1 MQSLIQ
7 RFRDMKFAY
16 KIGLLPL
23 TFGIALILLIVITW
37 ASGNKNLHQ
46 LKEIQLRYQSTAM
59 TDRISDLLETTQDLL
74 ESAVSTSDPDMLDA
88 ADRTRS
94 DFAQT
99 ISDALDNPLSD
110 REMLEN
116 ISDDYEAYFEIA
128 RSVSRRM
135 MSDDMGAEVFS
146 RMEEANSRLS
156 SLTDRLQERRMLDQD
171 AVVEAFGTAETAI
184 SNANWVAIVIT
195 LVALGCG
202 SLISVVVIKMLTG
215 NVNQAAASM
224 RALVKGEFG
233 SRPEAISNDE
243 IGVMLAQLLEVE
255 DTLGSMTA
263 EVDSLVAAVREGRL
277 DERGDEKSFNGAYG
291 QLVRNINELIDAFVE
306 PINVTSEYIDGIA
319 TGRIPAPLE
328 QEYRGDFNLIKKNL
342 NSLVHVMGGLS
353 QQIDS
358 LSSEVQRGNLA
369 VRATDSGFKGVW
381 GELIHGLNGLVE
393 AFVRPFDITKIYL
406 DRISR
411 GDIPEPIHEEYH
423 GDFNQIKDNL
433 NRLVYVMGGLVEQAG
448 GVVEAA
454 QRGELEAR
462 ARHTEFEGAWC
473 DLVVGINDTLEAVE
487 RPICAVSEVMR
498 SMSRGDVSHKI
509 VGEFNGAFGDLRD
522 DVNATIDQLVSVI
535 ASIKA
540 ASASVSNAASEISS
554 GNMSLSQRTEQQSA
568 NLDST
573 SANMDSL
580 LSTVRANTD
589 RAVEASKSVEI
600 ANTKAQNGTEVASQ
614 AMAAMRDILEASGR
628 MAENIAVID
637 EIAHQTNLLAL
648 NAAVEAADAGE
659 HGRGFAVVATE
670 VRNLASRSK
679 DASRQI
685 GQLIKDSNQKVEL
698 GSSLVDSSGARLREI
713 LEAVGN
719 AAQVSREIQQ
729 ASEEQTENISEV
741 HGSVNQMETVTQQ
754 NASLAEEAMAASE
767 SLTNMAK
774 QLDEEISFFNTD
786 GSTRHS
792 GKQAD
797 SESPFPRRNFRTA

>member
-1 MQSLIQ
+1 MQSLIK

-23 TFGIALILLIVITW
+23 TFSIALMLLIAITW
-37 ASGNKNLHQ
+37 GVGNKNLGQ
-46 LKEIQLRYQSTAM
+46 LEEIQLRYQSTAM
-59 TDRISDLLETTQDLL
+59 TDRISDLLETTQDSL
-74 ESAVSTSDPDMLDA
+74 EGAVSTSDPDMLDA

-94 DFAQT
+94 EFRQVVV
-99 ISDALDNPLSD
+99 DALENPVSD

-116 ISDDYEAYFEIA
+116 VREDYEAYFDIA

-135 MSDDMGAEVFS
+135 MNDEMGADVFS
-146 RMEEANSRLS
+146 RMEEANSRLE
-156 SLTDRLQERRMLDQD
+156 SLTNRLQQRRTLDQG

-184 SNANWVAIVIT
+184 SNANWVVMVIA
-195 LVALGCG
+195 LVALACG
-202 SLISVVVIKMLTG
+202 ALISVVVIRMLTG

-243 IGVMLAQLLEVE
+243 IGVMLGQLLEVE

-263 EVDSLVAAVREGRL
+263 EVDALVTAVREGRL
-277 DERGDEKSFNGAYG
+277 NERGDEQLFSGAYR

-306 PINVTSEYIDGIA
+306 PINVTSDYIDGIA
-319 TGRIPAPLE
+319 SGKIPAPLE
-328 QEYRGDFNLIKKNL
+328 QEYRGDFNLIKNNL

-353 QQIDS
+353 QQIES
-358 LSSEVQRGNLA
+358 LSSEVQRGNLT
-369 VRATDSGFKGVW
+369 VRAADAGFDGVW
-381 GELIHGLNGLVE
+381 GDLIHGLNGLVE
-393 AFVRPFDITKIYL
+393 AFVRPFDTTKVYL

-411 GDIPEPIHEEYH
+411 GDIPKPIHEVYH

-433 NRLVYVMGGLVEQAG
+433 NRLVHVMGGLVEQAG

-462 ARHTEFEGAWC
+462 AKHGEFEGAWC
-473 DLVVGINDTLEAVE
+473 ELIVGINETLEAVE

-498 SMSRGDVSHKI
+498 SMSRGDVSQKI
-509 VGEFNGAFGDLRD
+509 AGEFNGAFGDLRD
-522 DVNATIDQLVSVI
+522 DVNATIDELVSVI
-535 ASIKA
+535 AGIKS
-540 ASASVSNAASEISS
+540 ASASVSNAAHEISS

-573 SANMDSL
+573 STNMDSL
-580 LSTVRANTD
+580 LSTVRANTE
-589 RAVEASKSVEI
+589 RAVEASKSVDS
-600 ANTKAQNGTEVASQ
+600 ANTMAQNGSEVASE
-614 AMAAMRDILEASGR
+614 AMDAMRGILEASSR

-679 DASRQI
+679 DAARQI

-698 GSSLVDSSGARLREI
+698 GSSLVDASGARLREI

-719 AAQVSREIQQ
+719 AAQISREIQQ
-729 ASEEQTENISEV
+729 ASEEQTENIAEV
-741 HGSVNQMETVTQQ
+741 HGSVREMETVTQQ
-754 NASLAEEAMAASE
+754 NAALAEEAMAASE

-774 QLDEEISFFNTD
+774 QLDEEISFFNTGD
-786 GSTRHS
+786 GTRHY
-792 GKQAD
+792 GNQAD
-797 SESPFPRRNFRTA
+797 SESPLSRRKFRAA